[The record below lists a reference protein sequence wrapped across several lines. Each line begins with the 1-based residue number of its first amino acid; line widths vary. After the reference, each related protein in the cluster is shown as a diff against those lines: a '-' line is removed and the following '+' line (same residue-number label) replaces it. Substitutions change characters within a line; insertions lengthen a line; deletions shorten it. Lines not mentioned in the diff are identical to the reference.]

1 MKNID
6 QKSQQ
11 SSGRE
16 TYLMGMLIVLGLVF
30 FHSTQIFSGSGFF
43 VENTQQS
50 DLTVLVA
57 NLFLAFANMWGIPLM
72 MLIAG
77 SAIWF
82 SLRKRTLGQ
91 FLLNRLQRLVIP
103 FITGMLLI
111 LPPQVWISQKF
122 HLPSYDES
130 YPQFLVGFFD
140 VRFSLSAFPQFIV
153 GAPSNT
159 NWTTSYLWF
168 LNFLFVYTL
177 IMLPIFWNLRQESG
191 QSWVSGFVSFLA
203 RPWAIYLLA
212 LPLGLIEAFLMTDST
227 GVWNRFVWP
236 IFLLYGFLLACD
248 QRFGRVIQRH
258 RRSALLL
265 GITAFLLYFAC
276 TGYLL
281 TVVEGVPFT
290 DYSPVGLL
298 GRFFKG
304 LGSWFWIIAIMGYA
318 RQFSQRRAH
327 QDQGSAVQDDN
338 PGSAHLEVPGE
349 PGWRDKLAEYSRE
362 AQLPFYVLHQLLI
375 ILIGFFVVQWPLN
388 AFFKYIVIVLGAILA
403 TLLIYDIAVRRTP
416 TTRFLFGLKPRKS

>member
-1 MKNID
+1 MKNND
-6 QKSQQ
+6 QKSHQ
-11 SSGRE
+11 SGGRE

-30 FHSTQIFSGSGFF
+30 FHSTQIFNGSGFF

-57 NLFLAFANMWGIPLM
+57 NLFLAYANMWGMPLM

-77 SAIWF
+77 SAIWY

-122 HLPSYDES
+122 HLPAYDES
-130 YPQFLVGFFD
+130 YWQFLVGFFD
-140 VRFSLSAFPQFIV
+140 IRFSLGAFPAFIV
-153 GAPSNT
+153 GAPTNT
-159 NWTTSYLWF
+159 LWTTSYLWF
-168 LNFLFVYTL
+168 LNFLFIYTL
-177 IMLPIFWNLRQESG
+177 IMLPIFWNLRQESS
-191 QSWVSGFVSFLA
+191 QHLVSGFVGFLS
-203 RPWAIYLLA
+203 RSWAIYLLA
-212 LPLGLIEAFLMTDST
+212 LPLGLIEAFLMTDPI

-236 IFLLYGFLLACD
+236 FFLLYGFVLACD
-248 QRFGRVIQRH
+248 KQFGHVIQRY

-265 GITAFLLYFAC
+265 GITAFLLYFAS

-281 TVVEGVPFT
+281 TVAESHPYT

-304 LGSWFWIIAIMGYA
+304 LGSWFWIIAIMGFS
-318 RQFSQRRAH
+318 RQFSQRRTH
-327 QDQGSAVQDDN
+327 QDQVSALPSENSGSDVVEA
-338 PGSAHLEVPGE
+338 E
-349 PGWRDKLAEYSRE
+349 PSWRDKLADYSRE
-362 AQLPFYVLHQLLI
+362 AQLPFYVLHQLPI
-375 ILIGFFVVQWPLN
+375 IVIGFYVVGWPIN
-388 AFFKYIVIVLGAILA
+388 AFFKYIVIVLGAILM

-416 TTRFLFGLKPRKS
+416 PTRFLFGLKPRKS